1 LHQRVGPEDRSPWVL
16 RRQHRPRVGLEFTE
30 MDAIGWLILAIVLVV
45 IAVVMF
51 VVVRRRR
58 RAGGVIATKR
68 KQ

>member
-1 LHQRVGPEDRSPWVL
+1 MGGTRRVL
-16 RRQHRPRVGLEFTE
+16 RRRHRPPVGLEFTQ

-45 IAVVMF
+45 VVVVMF

-68 KQ
+68 KRSKQ